1 MRQSNTLQVPK
12 IRQSTI
18 RFVED
23 AVKSAVKS
31 AEPVEKVVEEEKVVD
46 EVPNAAGEPEDDL
59 KLSIDDDDEEEEAKA
74 EEAPV
79 EEPQEEIVHEEKA
92 EGT

>member
-31 AEPVEKVVEEEKVVD
+31 AEPVEEVVE
-46 EVPNAAGEPEDDL
+46 
-59 KLSIDDDDEEEEAKA
+59 
-74 EEAPV
+74 
-79 EEPQEEIVHEEKA
+79 EEPQEEILHEEKA